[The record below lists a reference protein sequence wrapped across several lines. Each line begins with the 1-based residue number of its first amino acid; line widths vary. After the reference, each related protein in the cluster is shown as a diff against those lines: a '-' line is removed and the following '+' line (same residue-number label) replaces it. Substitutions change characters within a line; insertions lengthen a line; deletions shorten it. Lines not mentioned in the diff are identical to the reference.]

1 MTCTLCPR
9 LCAAERT
16 PARGDGYCRMPAGL
30 RVARAALH
38 QWEEPPISGTRGA
51 GAVFFSG
58 CTLRCCYCQN
68 GRISAGGQGKD
79 ITPRRL
85 REIFD
90 ELIAQGAHN
99 IELVTATHFL
109 PWILPALEPRLPVP
123 VVYNCGG
130 YERVET
136 LRALE
141 GRVDIYLPDLK
152 YADGALAG
160 ALSGAPDYF
169 PVACDAIREMFRQT
183 GRPVYDENGVM
194 QRGVIVRH
202 LVLPGYLDNTR
213 RVLDWL
219 LSEHDAVIIESFG
232 VGGVPEAGGFYESI
246 REGLAAGKT
255 VVLTTQV
262 QNEGSDLTVYLVGH
276 RLKDSLGVLEA
287 YDMTTEAVYAKLM
300 WILARTQ
307 DREEIERLFYTPV
320 AKDILWTERA

>member
-141 GRVDIYLPDLK
+141 GRVDIYLPDMK
-152 YADGALAG
+152 YASAT
-160 ALSGAPDYF
+160 LSARLSRAADY
-169 PVACDAIREMFRQT
+169 PSAAKAAIREMVRQT
-183 GRPVYDENGVM
+183 GPVVWQEEKVV
-194 QRGVIVRH
+194 RGTIIRH
-202 LVLPGYLDNTR
+202 LILPGQVENSLR
-213 RVLDWL
+213 ILDWIG
-219 LSEHDAVIIESFG
+219 ETFRPGE
-232 VGGVPEAGGFYESI
+232 
-246 REGLAAGKT
+246 
-255 VVLTTQV
+255 VLV
-262 QNEGSDLTVYLVGH
+262 
-276 RLKDSLGVLEA
+276 SL
-287 YDMTTEAVYAKLM
+287 M
-300 WILARTQ
+300 RQ
-307 DREEIERLFYTPV
+307 YTPV
-320 AKDILWTERA
+320 GTQKPPMDRRITDEEYDAVLSWMFLNDLEGFTQEKDSADAGFIPEF